1 MSRLCASL
9 TSVIS
14 CIALSLVPLPAQE
27 RKKPIAEVAHSEG
40 RIMWTPIES
49 FAQLTLRILDP
60 TGAVS
65 EEAFGPG
72 EEIYFDTIGLADGAY
87 RWQLLAELSPQQ
99 AADEFLASP
108 AKPVVS
114 RELRDPVKSK
124 GKSHGRPAIQSG
136 TFSIL
141 DGVSSLPSLLQD
153 ESHAAFR
160 QVLNE
165 DLIVRGRQCV
175 GLDCPNNPQFFDSE
189 LLIMDP
195 VARLTFDDTS
205 NDPFPKNDWQLL
217 TNDTVSG
224 GIDKFSIKD
233 CGLSGPLCSGN
244 EVFTVEAGA
253 PQGALYVDSFGRM
266 GLNTTM
272 PLEELHMIE
281 GRSPTMRLEQT
292 SPPYAWEIIANESA
306 FFILDDVSRTFP
318 FIIQSGAARGTLVVG
333 RIKDSVGI
341 GTESPQAK
349 LHVRGDD
356 ATPFDGN
363 HIRLRAENLSLTEIS
378 RTMVELVNH
387 GGVAIYFEDTSSNLR
402 WQTLALGG
410 EFFISRLGTGGT
422 ELRLRDTGD
431 LFIKGILTQGS
442 DRNSKRDIEPVD
454 VENVLER
461 VADMPISTWS
471 YKTDAQGV
479 RHLGPMAQDFH
490 AAFGLGE
497 DERSIATLDT
507 SGVALAAIQA
517 LHRQVEEL
525 RTHDT
530 AGSEAANE
538 PSPAIEV
545 LADAVERLTQR
556 VAELE
561 TALAQA
567 QGNQ

>member
-1 MSRLCASL
+1 MSRLCAYL

-27 RKKPIAEVAHSEG
+27 QKKPIAEVAHSDG
-40 RIMWTPIES
+40 RIMWTPLES
-49 FAQLTLRILDP
+49 FAQVTLRILDP

-72 EEIYFDTIGLADGAY
+72 KEISFDTIGLADGSY
-87 RWQLLAELSPQQ
+87 RWQLLAELSRQQ
-99 AADEFLASP
+99 AAEEFLVSP
-108 AKPVVS
+108 AEPVVS
-114 RELRDPVKSK
+114 RELRDPVKSN
-124 GKSHGRPAIQSG
+124 GEFPRPPAIQSG
-136 TFSIL
+136 IFSIL
-141 DGVSSLPSLLQD
+141 DGVSSLSPLLQD
-153 ESHAAFR
+153 ESEAAFR
-160 QVLNE
+160 QVFNE

-189 LLIMDP
+189 FLIMDP

-217 TNDTVSG
+217 TNDTFSG

-233 CGLSGPLCSGN
+233 CGLSGPFCSGN

-253 PQGALYVDSFGRM
+253 PPGALYVDSFGRM

-272 PLEELHMIE
+272 PLEELHII
-281 GRSPTMRLEQT
+281 GSRSPTVRLEQT
-292 SPPYAWEIIANESA
+292 SPPHAWEIIANESA
-306 FFILDDVSRTFP
+306 FFILDDISRSFP

-333 RIKDSVGI
+333 RTKNSVGI

-349 LHVRGDD
+349 LHVRGED

-422 ELRLRDTGD
+422 EFRLRDTGD
-431 LFIKGILTQGS
+431 LFLKGILTQGS

-454 VENVLER
+454 VENVLKR

-490 AAFGLGE
+490 AAFGLGD

-507 SGVALAAIQA
+507 SGVALAAVQA
-517 LHRQVEEL
+517 LHARIEEL
-525 RTHDT
+525 K
-530 AGSEAANE
+530 
-538 PSPAIEV
+538 
-545 LADAVERLTQR
+545 
-556 VAELE
+556 AELAE
-561 TALAQA
+561 VRAELAA
-567 QGNQ
+567 ARNDD